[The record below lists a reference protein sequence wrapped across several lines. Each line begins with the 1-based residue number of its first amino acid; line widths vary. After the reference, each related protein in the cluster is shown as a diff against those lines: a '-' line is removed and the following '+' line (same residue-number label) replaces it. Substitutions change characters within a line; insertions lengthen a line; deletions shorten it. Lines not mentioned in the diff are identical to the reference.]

1 MILIFQSWNF
11 CNNLQY
17 SWSSAM
23 RDKKATECLY
33 TNLIICN
40 SWTYG
45 RIRWKFWPDSPSYI
59 VMDFLD
65 LSVDQF
71 GASIF
76 PPASSHAFELLKICS
91 FNPPPPPGHNCLQIP
106 HTRDL
111 RVNFFLRGKISD
123 RDSIRSPSFKTCTF
137 CSGPFTRKSEL
148 FTFKHLKNVCFAGET
163 WHFRFLFLTPVRQGL
178 NSSPPGTCDS
188 QILRVYPGGRWSFEL
203 TGAWHCNGL
212 P

>member
-1 MILIFQSWNF
+1 MQNNFSNSFDTAVYFFDNFSTVRKSEFTMILIFQSWNF

-33 TNLIICN
+33 ANLIICN

-65 LSVDQF
+65 LSLDQF

-76 PPASSHAFELLKICS
+76 PPASSQAFELLKICS
-91 FNPPPPPGHNCLQIP
+91 FNPPPPRPQLSSNPP
-106 HTRDL
+106 HTGFEGQ
-111 RVNFFLRGKISD
+111 FFPK
-123 RDSIRSPSFKTCTF
+123 
-137 CSGPFTRKSEL
+137 
-148 FTFKHLKNVCFAGET
+148 
-163 WHFRFLFLTPVRQGL
+163 RQ
-178 NSSPPGTCDS
+178 N
-188 QILRVYPGGRWSFEL
+188 
-203 TGAWHCNGL
+203 
-212 P
+212 